1 VSTIRALVQALENCP
16 SGAVGWRE
24 FENAC
29 TQALTAALVPPLQPP
44 RIQPRTYSGVDR
56 RDAVFS
62 NRHFEGTNNWA
73 RLYQEL
79 GARLVPFEFKNY
91 ESSAI
96 SKDEVLQTSHYLK
109 VPTMG
114 RLAVMCCS
122 KAPDTAAHRTRNTIF
137 TEHEKVILFLSVKQL
152 IEMLYIKERGEDPSD
167 LLLDLLEEFYLQ
179 HE

>member
-1 VSTIRALVQALENCP
+1 MVRRLRECP
-16 SGAVGWRE
+16 SGVAGWRE
-24 FENAC
+24 FEDAC
-29 TQALTAALVPPLQPP
+29 VEALTATLVPPLQPP

-62 NRHFEGTNNWA
+62 NRHFDDSTNWG

-91 ESSAI
+91 DATDV
-96 SKDEVLQTSHYLK
+96 SKDEVLQASHYLK
-109 VPTMG
+109 VDTMG

-122 KAPDTAAHRTRNTIF
+122 KTPDEAAHRTRNTLF
-137 TEHEKVILFLSVKQL
+137 TEHRKVILFLSVDQV
-152 IEMLYIKERGEDPSD
+152 IEMLHIQERGGDPSD